1 MENKV
6 VNDFYVNDYCQT
18 VIHCRGYAFT
28 VSELFDIAQIHCSAE
43 KLEAHEEERPKKAN
57 I

>member
-1 MENKV
+1 MESEP

-18 VIHCRGYAFT
+18 VVHCRGYAFT
-28 VSELFDIAQIHCSAE
+28 ISELFDIAQMHCSSE
-43 KLEAHEEERPKKAN
+43 KLEAHEERSKKAD